1 MRRHLKHTGLTAT
14 SSLNLKS
21 HANIRTKLFV
31 SVCILATILL
41 GFSAT
46 HLQADEVRP
55 AYLEIIDV
63 SDPQSGDKG
72 PSFEVLWKQPIVE
85 NRRLPIE
92 PIFPSQCDMQEMGPP
107 SITSS
112 ALINRWRTQCA
123 LDQGDISIK
132 GLSTSITDVLLR
144 FIESDGTVN
153 NFILRPSNPSI
164 NLATSSTTSVGYLVI
179 GIEHLLAGIDH
190 VLFVIGLV
198 LFIRNP
204 WSLLKTVT
212 AFTVAHSITLGLSIY
227 DVVALEQG
235 PVEAVIAL
243 SIVFLARELA
253 QKPEQRS
260 LLTQGQPWLMAF
272 FFGLLHGLGFA
283 GALTDIGL
291 PDDAILSSLLL
302 FNVGIELGQ
311 LVIIGLFLCI
321 AWLWQKLTQRFSLRE
336 EYLYS
341 TAAYGMGIVA
351 TFWTIDRTLVLF

>member
-1 MRRHLKHTGLTAT
+1 M
-14 SSLNLKS
+14 
-21 HANIRTKLFV
+21 
-31 SVCILATILL
+31 LATVLL
-41 GFSAT
+41 SFYGGNL
-46 HLQADEVRP
+46 HADEVRP
-55 AYLEIIDV
+55 AYLEIVDV
-63 SDPQSGDKG
+63 SDSQDTDNPI
-72 PSFEVLWKQPIVE
+72 SFEVLWKQPIVE

-92 PIFPSQCDMQEMGPP
+92 PIFPNDCQMQEVGPP

-112 ALINRWRTQCA
+112 ALTHRWQTSCE
-123 LDQGDISIK
+123 LDRGDISIK

-153 NFILRPSNPSI
+153 NFILRPTNPSI
-164 NLATSSTTSVGYLVI
+164 NLTTPSTTSVGYLVI

-204 WSLLKTVT
+204 WSLLKTIT

-227 DVVALEQG
+227 EVVSLKQG

-302 FNVGIELGQ
+302 FNVGIEIGQ
-311 LVIIGLFLCI
+311 LVIIGLFLCV
-321 AWLWQKLTQRFSLRE
+321 AWLWQKLTQRFKIHE
-336 EYLYS
+336 AYLYS
-341 TAAYGMGIVA
+341 ASAYGMGIVA

>member
-1 MRRHLKHTGLTAT
+1 MQVIK
-14 SSLNLKS
+14 
-21 HANIRTKLFV
+21 TKLLIALG
-31 SVCILATILL
+31 ILAAVLL
-41 GFSAT
+41 TFYASN
-46 HLQADEVRP
+46 LQADEVRP
-55 AYLEIIDV
+55 AYLEITDL
-63 SDPQSGDKG
+63 SNPQNTDN
-72 PSFEVLWKQPIVE
+72 PVSFEVLWKQPIVE

-92 PIFPSQCDMQEMGPP
+92 PIFPNYCEMQEVGPP

-112 ALINRWRTQCA
+112 ALIHRWRTNCA

-144 FIESDGTVN
+144 FVETNGTVS
-153 NFILRPSNPSI
+153 NFILRPTNPSI
-164 NLATSSTTSVGYLVI
+164 NLAKPSTSSVGYLVI

-204 WSLLKTVT
+204 WSLLKTIT

-227 DVVALEQG
+227 DVVSLKQG

-272 FFGLLHGLGFA
+272 CFGLLHGLGFA

-291 PDDAILSSLLL
+291 PNDAIFSSLLL
-302 FNVGIELGQ
+302 FNIGIELGQ

-321 AWLWQKLTQRFSLRE
+321 AWLWQKLTQRFNLPE
-336 EYLYS
+336 AYLYT

>member
-1 MRRHLKHTGLTAT
+1 MNLKRTNLRPT
-14 SSLNLKS
+14 SSLNTEC
-21 HANIRTKLFV
+21 HAKVRTKLFV
-31 SVCILATILL
+31 SVWALATVLL
-41 GFSAT
+41 GFST
-46 HLQADEVRP
+46 PHLQADEVRP
-55 AYLEIIDV
+55 AYLEIVEV
-63 SDPQSGDKG
+63 SDPQNNDN
-72 PSFEVLWKQPIVE
+72 PLSFEVLWKQPIVE

-92 PIFPSQCDMQEMGPP
+92 PIFPSDCEMQEVGPP
-107 SITSS
+107 SITAS
-112 ALINRWRTQCA
+112 ALIHRWRTNCA
-123 LDQGDISIK
+123 LDRGDISIK

-153 NFILRPSNPSI
+153 NFILRPTNPSI
-164 NLATSSTTSVGYLVI
+164 NLTTPSTTSVGYLVI

-204 WSLLKTVT
+204 WSLLKTIT

-227 DVVALEQG
+227 DVVSLKQG

-253 QKPEQRS
+253 QKPKQRS

-321 AWLWQKLTQRFSLRE
+321 AWLWQKLTQRFTLHE